1 MNADDIAIIGLG
13 CRLPGGI
20 DTPEALWQGLLDEI
34 DTISEVPPQRWRAE
48 DWHDVDSSA
57 PGKMRTRW
65 GGFLDDIAGF
75 DAEFFGISPTEARQM
90 DPQQRLALEVAWA
103 AVEDAR
109 IRTDRLARSATGVF
123 FGTMWQEYHLATGA
137 SAREI
142 RTHTALGTDTSIVPA
157 RIAYTLGLRGPVM
170 SIGTACSSSLV
181 AIHQAARSLRS
192 GETDLALAG
201 GVSLILHPHTTVAM
215 SKLGTQSP
223 DGRCRAFDAGA
234 NGYVRGE
241 GCGVVVLRRLA
252 DARRN
257 GDRIY
262 AVIRGSAVNND
273 GTTDGLA
280 TPSAEAQA
288 EVLRTAWREADVD
301 PGRVH
306 YVEAHGTGTRRG
318 DPIEAAALGQVL
330 GRGRKDPLRIG
341 SAKTNFGHLEPVSGV
356 LGVLKTSLALFH
368 GELPVSLHFRNPNP
382 KIDFDAANLAVVT
395 SRQPWPEGER
405 LAGVSSYGYGGTNA
419 HLALAG
425 PPARTADVQESVERT
440 RLPWVLSARSAPALR
455 EQAGRLRAHLA
466 AHPGL
471 VPADVGFSLATT
483 RADHEHRAVVLGRDD
498 AELFR
503 GLEALASGAQASNLV
518 VGSGG
523 GRNPVLM
530 FAGQGAQW
538 PGMAAELLESSPVF
552 AERFAECEQALEPYV
567 DWKLSEVISDAD
579 ALERVDVVQ
588 PALWAMMVSL
598 ARLWNHFGVEPAVL
612 LGHSQGEIASACAS
626 GALSLA
632 DAAAVVALRAQAI
645 RRGLAGRGGM
655 VSLVASRSDAQT
667 LTDRWPGRLS
677 MAAANGPRNSV
688 VSGDPEALTELI
700 AHCESE
706 GIRARRIPVDYA
718 SHSAQVEEIR
728 EDILTALAGIR
739 PRPGVEGFFS
749 TVDTGRIDTATL
761 DAGYWYRNLRS
772 TVELDACVRELA
784 AEGHRVFIECTPH
797 PVLTMGVEESAD
809 VHTVGTL
816 RRGEGDRFLTALAEA
831 YTSGVDVD
839 WSRAFGRAN
848 VVDLPTYPFQ
858 HQRYWI
864 DADPDAA
871 GGGPAEDAPFWDAV
885 GRRDVDEVARTLG
898 LDPDTLAP
906 VLPAL
911 ASWRRRRTA
920 DSVLDDWQYRIGWKE
935 VRAAAARQGDWLAL
949 VPAGDAWAHSVVE
962 ALTGQ
967 GLHITVMDVEPGLGR
982 DPLAARLRGVTC
994 DGVLCLA
1001 AAQDAPHPAYPSV
1014 PAGYATTLT
1023 AVQALGDAGVT
1034 APLWCVTLDAVAVS
1048 DETVAPDRSLVWG
1061 LGRVV
1066 ALEHSARWGG
1076 LIDVST
1082 VYDAAVL
1089 AGMLNGGHGEDQVA
1103 IRGSR
1108 VYGRRLVRASGGPA
1122 RDFSPRGTVLI
1133 TGGTGA
1139 LGAAVARRLAGQ
1151 GAEHLVLVSRSGPDA
1166 PGAESLAADIRRLGA
1181 GAEIVAC
1188 DVADREAL
1196 RELLGRT
1203 RPRAVVHAAGALH
1216 DSLVEDL
1223 TLDQVDAALRVK
1235 AQGARN
1241 LHELTTGLDAFVLFS
1256 SWGATVGV
1264 PGQGNYAP
1272 GNAYLDALAAL
1283 RHAQGLPATSVAW
1296 GPWDGDGMA
1305 RGPVREVLDR
1315 HGVPPMAPDL
1325 ALLALDRAVA
1335 APEPCVTVADVH
1347 WDRFRTVF
1355 TAARPSALLGDL
1367 PDGVEAAS
1375 EQGPAL
1381 RRRLAEL
1388 PADGRPHAVREAVR
1402 AQTALVL
1409 GHAAADA
1416 VDVERTFKE
1425 LAFDSV
1431 LGIELRNRLGAATGL
1446 RLPTTLVFDHPTP
1459 AQVAEHILD
1468 ELLHAASLPDAPAP
1482 TDAAPAAAVPA
1493 PGVPAPAVLA
1503 PGVSA
1508 PAVPASGVSAP
1519 AVLAPGVSAPGVPAP
1534 AVLAPGVSASAV
1546 LAPGVSA
1553 PAVLAP
1559 GVSAPAVP
1567 ASGVSAP
1574 AVPASAV
1581 PASGV
1586 PAPAVPAVADLAPA
1600 TPARVPA
1607 TPARAPEGSAR
1618 APEGSAEPIAIV
1630 AMSCRFPGGVRDP
1643 EGFWRLLADGGD
1655 AITPFPEDR
1664 GWDLS
1669 ALYHPDPDH
1678 PGTSYVRQGGF
1689 VAAAE
1694 FDPEFFGIS
1703 PREAL
1708 TMDPQQR
1715 ILLEGSWELLER
1727 AGIAPDTLRG
1737 SDTGIYLGTNGQDY
1751 ASLGTP
1757 HGSEGFGL
1765 TGSAASVVSGRIS
1778 YALGLEG
1785 PSVTVDTAC
1794 SASLVAVHLA
1804 AQALSRGECAM
1815 AVAGGA
1821 TVMATPRLF
1830 VGFSRQRGLA
1840 ADGRCR
1846 AFSDDASGTALS
1858 EGSGLLL
1865 LERLSDARRNGHPV
1879 LAVIRGSAVNQ
1890 DGTSNGLTAPNGRAQ
1905 QQVIRKAL
1913 AAAGLEACDVDVVE
1927 AHGTGTTLGDPIEAR
1942 ALQATY
1948 GASGRPVWL
1957 GSVKSNIGHTQ
1968 AAAGVAGVIKMVLA
1982 MQHGVVPRTLHAGTP
1997 SRHVDWSADSLRL
2010 ATDPVAWNGDG
2021 PRRAGVSAFGISGT
2035 NAHLILEQSA
2045 EAEEPVAGPRP
2056 DVLAWTLSARS
2067 REALREQA
2075 SRLAVRVGTDPGTDP
2090 ADLGFSLAASRT
2102 SFQERAVV
2110 VGRDT
2115 ADLLAGLR
2123 ALTEGA
2129 PSASLVEGS
2138 ADDGRT
2144 AFVFAG
2150 QGTQRAGMGA
2160 ELREAYPVFAAAWEE
2175 ICAGLDRHLRLPVAE
2190 FIDDPDAL
2198 RRTEFTQPALFAFEM
2213 ALFRLLQSWGLK
2225 PDVVLGHS
2233 VGELAAA
2240 HVAGVLSLEDAC
2252 ALVAARARL
2261 MQAQPDTGV
2270 MLAVQAAEHEI
2281 APLLSARVSLAAVN
2295 GPRSVVIAGDADA
2308 VDEVAARFPG
2318 RRTKRLNVSHAFHSA
2333 HMDGMLDEFRNVAE
2347 GLTFHPPRLVLVT
2360 NPTGRIAT
2368 ACDAGHWVRQVRQPV
2383 RFADGIR
2390 TALAEGVTRFLDIG
2404 PDGTP
2409 AAMIG
2414 DCLDREAV
2422 VIATQRPDRPGPE
2435 ALALAVARAY
2445 TAGAGVDW
2453 PALYGGRRRRVALPT
2468 YAFQRQRF
2476 WLDARSAGHAGHAG
2490 HPWLTDST
2498 ELADGGWVLS
2508 GRISASSQPWLA
2520 DHVVFGTVV
2529 VPGTALLDLLLAAAG
2544 QAGATGIG
2552 ELTLSRPMV
2561 LEDTA
2566 QIQVRISP
2574 SEGGQRTTTLHSRVD
2589 GTGAWNTHA
2598 EGVLVDASGPEHV
2611 DWSMP
2616 DLPAADLSGFY
2627 EGFAA
2632 QGVDYGPAFHGV
2644 AELRGQDRTAAGVVR
2659 LPAGEAGGF
2668 GVHPA
2673 LLDAALQV
2681 MRAVVPASAEAQL
2694 PFQFTDVR
2702 LYATGAT
2709 ELRVRVDV
2717 RDDGIRVAMTDG
2729 AGAPVAYIGAMELRP
2744 VVSDQLR
2751 AALSVP
2757 DLYRVVF
2764 RSVPDVP
2771 AVAEPVQV
2779 LGRGAVSEA
2788 LGVAPAEE
2796 VTWDGPRRIL
2806 IDATGYPDGV
2816 AAAHEA
2822 TAHALDLLHRLLPR
2836 QDAELVWITRD
2847 SVAARPEDRVGGL
2860 AGAPLWGLLR
2870 AARREH
2876 PEAALRIVDCDRT
2889 DAVTLLSAL
2898 SVTGEPELAVR
2909 DGQILAPR
2917 LTAAGAPGA
2926 PTTAVADGTVL
2937 LTGGTGELGRAV
2949 ARHLVT
2955 EHGVRDLVLTSRSG
2969 PEHPEAADLVAELT
2983 EAGARSVRLLACD
2996 VTDRSQV
3003 ADVLSTADDWSAV
3016 LHLAGVL
3023 DDGLLLDYDRRRL
3036 HGVLAPKLDGTAHLA
3051 ELTAGLGLSAFVLF
3065 SSVAATFGAAGQGAY
3080 AAANACLD
3088 ALAARSGGTSLAWG
3102 LWEQAGSGMTAHLTE
3117 AELGRLRR
3125 QGIAPLPVDRALR
3138 LLDRALRSQ
3147 DGNLVP
3153 VRLDLA
3159 ALEGE
3164 PPAML
3169 RGLVRPSLRRA
3180 GDTPA
3185 RGSLRERLSG
3195 LTPGEQAASVTRLV
3209 LEEVAVVLG
3218 LSGPGAL
3225 RSKAVLKDLGLDSLM
3240 AVELRSRLANAAE
3253 VPLPASLAFDHP
3265 TSADIADLLM
3275 RRLGLTRPQA
3285 ATVPE
3290 PRSPTAPEAPAPARS
3305 VAEIGA
3311 ELEALL
3317 ALDT

>member
-20 DTPEALWQGLLDEI
+20 DSPEALWQGLLDGI
-34 DTISEVPPQRWRAE
+34 DAVSEVPPQRWRAD
-48 DWHDVDSSA
+48 DWHDVDPSA
-57 PGKMRTRW
+57 PGKMTTRW
-65 GGFLDDIAGF
+65 GGFLDDVAGF
-75 DAEFFGISPTEARQM
+75 DAEFFGISPTEAHQM

-137 SAREI
+137 SAGEI
-142 RTHTALGTDTSIVPA
+142 RTHTAIGTDTSIIPA
-157 RIAYTLGLRGPVM
+157 RIAYALGLCGPVM
-170 SIGTACSSSLV
+170 SIGTGCSSSLV
-181 AIHQAARSLRS
+181 AVHQAVRSLRS
-192 GETDLALAG
+192 GESNLALAG
-201 GVSLILHPHTTVAM
+201 GISLILHPHTTVAM
-215 SKLGTQSP
+215 DKFGTQNP
-223 DGRCRAFDAGA
+223 EGQCRAFDADA

-252 DARRN
+252 DAREH

-280 TPSAEAQA
+280 TPGAETQA
-288 EVLRTAWREADVD
+288 EVLRSAWLEAGTAPSLVS
-301 PGRVH
+301 

-318 DPIEAAALGQVL
+318 DPIEAAALGRVF
-330 GRGRKDPLRIG
+330 GRDRKDPLRIG
-341 SAKTNFGHLEPVSGV
+341 SAKTNFGHLEPAAGV

-368 GELPVSLHFRNPNP
+368 GELPASLHFRRPNP
-382 KIDFDAANLAVVT
+382 DIDFAAANLAVVT
-395 SRQPWPEGER
+395 ERQPWPQGPR
-405 LAGVSSYGYGGTNA
+405 LAGVSSFGYGGTNA

-425 PPARTADVQESVERT
+425 PPERTPEAPEPAGRT

-455 EQAGRLRAHLA
+455 EQARRLRAHLA

-471 VPADVGFSLATT
+471 SLADVGFSLATT

-498 AELFR
+498 AELIG
-503 GLEALASGAQASNLV
+503 GLEALASGAQAPNLV

-538 PGMAAELLESSPVF
+538 PGMAAELLASSPVF
-552 AERFAECEQALEPYV
+552 AERFAECERALEPYV
-567 DWKLSEVISDAD
+567 DWKLSEVIGDAD

-598 ARLWNHFGVEPAVL
+598 ARLWNHFGVEPTVL

-655 VSLVASRSDAQT
+655 VALVCSRSDAQR
-667 LTDRWPGRLS
+667 LTERWPGRLS
-677 MAAANGPRNSV
+677 VAAANGPGSTV
-688 VSGDPEALTELI
+688 VSGDPQALAELV
-700 AHCESE
+700 AHCDSE
-706 GIRARRIPVDYA
+706 GIRAKRVPVDYA
-718 SHSAQVEEIR
+718 SHSAQVEAIR

-749 TVDTGRIDTATL
+749 TVDIGRIDTATL

-809 VHTVGTL
+809 VQTVGTL
-816 RRGEGDRFLTALAEA
+816 RRREGDRFLTALAEA

-848 VVDLPTYPFQ
+848 AVDLPTYPFR

-864 DADPDAA
+864 DAEAA
-871 GGGPAEDAPFWDAV
+871 GGGSTADAPFWDAV
-885 GRRDVDEVARTLG
+885 GRQDVDEVARTLG
-898 LDPDTLAP
+898 LDRDALAP

-911 ASWRRRRTA
+911 ASWHRRRTS

-935 VRAAAARQGDWLAL
+935 VRGAAVREGVWLAL
-949 VPAGDAWAHSVVE
+949 VPAGDAWAHSVVQ

-967 GLHITVMDVEPGLGR
+967 GLHVTVMEVEPGVDR
-982 DPLAARLRGVTC
+982 DALAARLRGATY
-994 DGVLCLA
+994 DGVLCLPA
-1001 AAQDAPHPAYPSV
+1001 AEDGPHPAYLSV

-1034 APLWCVTLDAVAVS
+1034 APLWCVTREAVAVA
-1048 DETVAPDRSLVWG
+1048 DEAVAPDMSLVWG

-1076 LIDVST
+1076 LIDVSPA
-1082 VYDAAVL
+1082 YDAEVL
-1089 AGMLNGGHGEDQVA
+1089 AGTLTGGHGEDQVA
-1103 IRGSR
+1103 IRGS
-1108 VYGRRLVRASGGPA
+1108 VAYGRRLVRAVGGPA
-1122 RDFSPRGTVLI
+1122 RDWSPQGTVLI

-1166 PGAESLAADIRRLGA
+1166 PAAEALAADIRRLGA
-1181 GAEIVAC
+1181 GVEIVAC

-1196 RELLGRT
+1196 RKLVERT
-1203 RPRAVVHAAGALH
+1203 RPGAVVHAAGALH
-1216 DSLVEDL
+1216 DGLVEDL

-1235 AQGARN
+1235 AQGAWN

-1272 GNAYLDALAAL
+1272 GNAYLDGLAAL

-1305 RGPVREVLDR
+1305 QGPVREVLDR

-1335 APEPCVTVADVH
+1335 APDPCVTVADVH

-1355 TAARPSALLGDL
+1355 TATRPSALLGDL
-1367 PDGVEAAS
+1367 PDGAEAS
-1375 EQGPAL
+1375 SVPAAPF
-1381 RRRLAEL
+1381 RQRLAEL
-1388 PADGRPHAVREAVR
+1388 PADSRPHAVREEVR

-1431 LGIELRNRLGAATGL
+1431 LGVELRNRLGAATGL
-1446 RLPTTLVFDHPTP
+1446 RLPATLIFDHPTP
-1459 AQVAEHILD
+1459 ARLADHILD
-1468 ELLHAASLPDAPAP
+1468 EFLLDGSLPDAL
-1482 TDAAPAAAVPA
+1482 APAAADLTPADPAVGDLAGGAAEPA
-1493 PGVPAPAVLA
+1493 P
-1503 PGVSA
+1503 
-1508 PAVPASGVSAP
+1508 
-1519 AVLAPGVSAPGVPAP
+1519 
-1534 AVLAPGVSASAV
+1534 
-1546 LAPGVSA
+1546 
-1553 PAVLAP
+1553 
-1559 GVSAPAVP
+1559 
-1567 ASGVSAP
+1567 
-1574 AVPASAV
+1574 
-1581 PASGV
+1581 
-1586 PAPAVPAVADLAPA
+1586 D
-1600 TPARVPA
+1600 
-1607 TPARAPEGSAR
+1607 
-1618 APEGSAEPIAIV
+1618 GSAEPIAIV

-1655 AITPFPEDR
+1655 AITPFPENR
-1664 GWDLS
+1664 GWDQS

-1727 AGIAPDTLRG
+1727 AGIAPGTLRG

-1751 ASLGTP
+1751 AFLGTP

-1765 TGSAASVVSGRIS
+1765 TGSAASVVSGRVS

-1830 VGFSRQRGLA
+1830 VGFSRQRGL
-1840 ADGRCR
+1840 DPGGRCR

-1913 AAAGLEACDVDVVE
+1913 AAAGLEASDVDVVE
-1927 AHGTGTTLGDPIEAR
+1927 AHGTGTTLGDPIEAH

-1982 MQHGVVPRTLHAGTP
+1982 MNNGVVPRTLHADTP
-1997 SRHVDWSADSLRL
+1997 SRHVDWSTGSLRL
-2010 ATDPVAWNGDG
+2010 VTDAVAWDGDG
-2021 PRRAGVSAFGISGT
+2021 PRRAGVSSFGISGT
-2035 NAHLILEQSA
+2035 NAHLILEQAS

-2056 DVLAWTLSARS
+2056 DVLAWPLSARS
-2067 REALREQA
+2067 PQALREQA
-2075 SRLAVRVGTDPGTDP
+2075 SRLAVHVGTDPGTEP
-2090 ADLGFSLAASRT
+2090 ADLGFSLATSRT
-2102 SFQERAVV
+2102 SFPERAVV

-2123 ALTEGA
+2123 AITEGT
-2129 PSASLVEGS
+2129 PSASVVQGS

-2160 ELREAYPVFAAAWEE
+2160 ELREAYPVFAAAWDE
-2175 ICAGLDRHLRLPVAE
+2175 ICAALDQHLRLPVAE
-2190 FIDDPDAL
+2190 IIDDPDAL
-2198 RRTEFTQPALFAFEM
+2198 RRTEFTQPALFAFEV
-2213 ALFRLLQSWGLK
+2213 ALFRLLESWGLK
-2225 PDVVLGHS
+2225 PDLVLGHS

-2240 HVAGVLSLEDAC
+2240 HVAGVLGLEDAC

-2261 MQAQPDTGV
+2261 MQARPDTGV
-2270 MLAVQAAEHEI
+2270 MLAVQATEHEI
-2281 APLLSARVSLAAVN
+2281 APLLCGGRVSLAAVN
-2295 GPRSVVIAGDADA
+2295 GPRSVVVAGDADA

-2318 RRTKRLNVSHAFHSA
+2318 RRTKRLDVSHAFHSA
-2333 HMDGMLDEFRNVAE
+2333 HMDGMLDEFRSVAE
-2347 GLTFHPPRLVLVT
+2347 KLTFHPPRIPLVT
-2360 NPTGRIAT
+2360 NLTGRIAT

-2414 DCLDREAV
+2414 DCLEREAV
-2422 VIATQRPDRPGPE
+2422 VVATQRPDRPGPE
-2435 ALALAVARAY
+2435 ALALAVARAH
-2445 TAGAGVDW
+2445 TAGAEVDW
-2453 PALYGGRRRRVALPT
+2453 PALYGGRRRRVGLPT

-2476 WLDARSAGHAGHAG
+2476 WLDTPSAVHACSTGHAGGAG
-2490 HPWLTDST
+2490 HPWLTAST

-2508 GRISASSQPWLA
+2508 GRVSVSSQPWLA

-2529 VPGTALLDLLLAAAG
+2529 VPGTALLDLVLAATG
-2544 QAGATGIG
+2544 QAGAAGVG
-2552 ELTLSRPMV
+2552 ELTLARPMV

-2566 QIQVRISP
+2566 HVQVRVGP
-2574 SEGGQRTTTLHSRVD
+2574 AEDGRRPVTVHSKVD
-2589 GTGAWNTHA
+2589 GTGAWSTHA
-2598 EGVLVDASGPEHV
+2598 EGVLVDAFGAEPV

-2616 DLPAADLSGFY
+2616 ELPAVDLSGFY

-2632 QGVDYGPAFHGV
+2632 QGVDYGAAFHGV
-2644 AELRGQDRTAAGVVR
+2644 AELRGQDRTASGTVR
-2659 LPAGEAGGF
+2659 LPVGEAGGF

-2681 MRAVVPASAEAQL
+2681 MRAVVPASVEAQL

-2717 RDDGIRVAMTDG
+2717 RDDGIRAAITDS
-2729 AGAPVAYIGAMELRP
+2729 AGAPVAYIGALGLRP
-2744 VVSDQLR
+2744 VSADQLR

-2764 RSVPDVP
+2764 RPVPDVP
-2771 AVAEPVQV
+2771 PVTEPVRV
-2779 LGRGAVSEA
+2779 LGRGPVSEA
-2788 LGVAPAEE
+2788 LGVAPAEA
-2796 VTWDGPRRIL
+2796 VTGDGPRRIL
-2806 IDATGYPDGV
+2806 VDATGYPDSV

-2836 QDAELVWITRD
+2836 KDAELVWITRD
-2847 SVAARPEDRVGGL
+2847 SVAARPEDQVRGL

-2876 PEAALRIVDCDRT
+2876 PEAALRIVDCDRI
-2889 DAVTLLSAL
+2889 DAATLLSAL

-2909 DGQILAPR
+2909 DGAILAPR
-2917 LTAAGAPGA
+2917 LTAVGAPGA
-2926 PTTAVADGTVL
+2926 PTAAVADGTVL
-2937 LTGGTGELGRAV
+2937 ITGGTGELGRAV

-2969 PEHPEAADLVAELT
+2969 PEHPEATGLIAELT
-2983 EAGARSVRLLACD
+2983 GAGARSVRLLACD
-2996 VTDRSQV
+2996 VTDRTQV

-3023 DDGLLLDYDRRRL
+3023 DDGLLVDYDQRRL
-3036 HGVLAPKLDGTAHLA
+3036 RGVLAPKLDGAAHLA

-3065 SSVAATFGAAGQGAY
+3065 SSVAATFGSAGQGAY

-3125 QGIAPLPVDRALR
+3125 QGIAPLPVDKALR
-3138 LLDRALRSQ
+3138 LLDRALRSP

-3164 PPAML
+3164 PPALL

-3185 RGSLRERLSG
+3185 GGSLRERLSG
-3195 LTPGEQAASVTRLV
+3195 RTPDEQAVSVTRLV

-3218 LSGPGAL
+3218 LPGPGAL

-3240 AVELRSRLANAAE
+3240 AVELRRRLANAAE

-3265 TSADIADLLM
+3265 TPADIADLLM
-3275 RRLGLTRPQA
+3275 RRMGITRPEA
-3285 ATVPE
+3285 ATAPE
-3290 PRSPTAPEAPAPARS
+3290 PGSPADPEAPAPARS

-3317 ALDT
+3317 EL

>member
-20 DTPEALWQGLLDEI
+20 DSPEALWQGLLDGI
-34 DTISEVPPQRWRAE
+34 DAVSEVPPQRWRAD
-48 DWHDVDSSA
+48 DWYDADPSA
-57 PGKMRTRW
+57 PGRMTTRW
-65 GGFLDDIAGF
+65 GGFLDDVAGF
-75 DAEFFGISPTEARQM
+75 DAEFFGIPPVEARQM

-109 IRTDRLARSATGVF
+109 IRPDRLAGSATGVF
-123 FGTMWQEYHLATGA
+123 LGTMWQEYHLATGA

-142 RTHTALGTDTSIVPA
+142 GTHTAIGTDTSVVPA
-157 RIAYTLGLRGPVM
+157 RIAYALGLRGPVM

-201 GVSLILHPHTTVAM
+201 GVNLILHPHTTVAM
-215 SKLGTQSP
+215 SKLGTQNP
-223 DGRCRAFDAGA
+223 DGQCRAFDAGA

-288 EVLRTAWREADVD
+288 EVLRTAWREAGVD
-301 PGRVH
+301 PGLVH

-318 DPIEAAALGQVL
+318 DPIEAAALGQVF
-330 GRGRKDPLRIG
+330 GRGRRDPLRIG
-341 SAKTNFGHLEPVSGV
+341 SVKTNFGHLEAASGV

-368 GELPVSLHFRNPNP
+368 GELPAGLHFRHPNP
-382 KIDFDAANLAVVT
+382 RIDFDAANLTVVT
-395 SRQPWPEGER
+395 GRQPWPEGAR
-405 LAGVSSYGYGGTNA
+405 LAGVSNYGYGGTNA

-425 PPARTADVQESVERT
+425 PPARAPEAPEPAEPT
-440 RLPWVLSARSAPALR
+440 RLPWVLSARTAPALR
-455 EQAGRLRAHLA
+455 EQARRLRAHIA

-471 VPADVGFSLATT
+471 PPADVGLSLATT
-483 RADHEHRAVVLGRDD
+483 RADHEHRAVVLGRND
-498 AELFR
+498 AELIR
-503 GLEALASGAQASNLV
+503 GLEALASGAQAPNLV
-518 VGSGG
+518 IGSGG

-538 PGMAAELLESSPVF
+538 PGMAAELVRSSPVF
-552 AERFAECEQALEPYV
+552 AERFAECEAALEPYV

-588 PALWAMMVSL
+588 PALWAVMVSL

-612 LGHSQGEIASACAS
+612 LGHSQGEIASACVS

-632 DAAAVVALRAQAI
+632 DAAAVVALRSRAI

-655 VSLVASRSDAQT
+655 VSLVCPRSDARR
-667 LTDRWPGRLS
+667 LTERWPGRLS
-677 MAAANGPRNSV
+677 LAAVNGPRSIV
-688 VSGDPEALTELI
+688 VSGDAQALGELV
-700 AHCESE
+700 AHCGSE
-706 GIRARRIPVDYA
+706 GIRAKRIPVDYA
-718 SHSAQVEEIR
+718 SHSAQVETVR

-739 PRPGVEGFFS
+739 PRPGAEGFFS
-749 TVDTGRIDTATL
+749 TVDIGRIDTATL

-809 VHTVGTL
+809 VLTVGTL
-816 RRGEGDRFLTALAEA
+816 RRREGDRFLTALAEA

-839 WSRAFGRAN
+839 WSRAFGRAD

-864 DADPDAA
+864 DAEAA
-871 GGGPAEDAPFWDAV
+871 DGGPAADTPFWDAV
-885 GRRDVDEVARTLG
+885 VREDADEVARTLG
-898 LDPDTLAP
+898 LDRGALAP

-911 ASWRRRRTA
+911 ASWRRRHTS
-920 DSVLDDWQYRIGWKE
+920 DSVLEDRQYRIGWKE
-935 VRAAAARQGDWLAL
+935 VRAAEVRRGDWLAL
-949 VPAGDAWAHSVVE
+949 VPPGDAWARSVVE

-967 GLHITVMDVEPGLGR
+967 GLRVTAVEVGPGLDR
-982 DPLAARLRGVTC
+982 DALATRLRGVTC
-994 DGVLCLA
+994 DGVLCLPT
-1001 AAQDAPHPAYPSV
+1001 AQDGPHPAYPGV

-1034 APLWCVTLDAVAVS
+1034 APLWCVTLDAVEVFGEA
-1048 DETVAPDRSLVWG
+1048 VAPDRSLVWG

-1082 VYDAAVL
+1082 AYDAAAL
-1089 AGMLNGGHGEDQVA
+1089 AGMLTGGHGEDQVA
-1103 IRGSR
+1103 IRGPR
-1108 VYGRRLVRASGGPA
+1108 AYGRRLVRAAGGPDRA
-1122 RDFSPRGTVLI
+1122 WSPRGTVLI

-1139 LGAAVARRLAGQ
+1139 LGAAVARRLAGR
-1151 GAEHLVLVSRSGPDA
+1151 GAERLVLVSRSGPDA
-1166 PGAESLAADIRRLGA
+1166 PRAEALAADIRRSGA
-1181 GAEIVAC
+1181 EIEIVAC

-1196 RELLGRT
+1196 RELVERT
-1203 RPRAVVHAAGALH
+1203 RPEAVVHAAGALH
-1216 DSLVEDL
+1216 DGLVETL

-1235 AQGARN
+1235 ALGAWN

-1272 GNAYLDALAAL
+1272 GNAYLDGLAAL

-1305 RGPVREVLDR
+1305 RGPVREVLER
-1315 HGVPPMAPDL
+1315 HGVPPMAPDV
-1325 ALLALDRAVA
+1325 ALRALDRAVA

-1355 TAARPSALLGDL
+1355 TATRPSALIGDL
-1367 PDGVEAAS
+1367 PDGAQATS
-1375 EQGPAL
+1375 GPTPAL
-1381 RRRLAEL
+1381 RQRLAEL
-1388 PADGRPHAVREAVR
+1388 PADSRPHAVREEVR
-1402 AQTALVL
+1402 TQTALVL
-1409 GHAAADA
+1409 GHATADA

-1431 LGIELRNRLGAATGL
+1431 LGVELRNRLGAATGL
-1446 RLPTTLVFDHPTP
+1446 RLSATLIFDHPTP
-1459 AQVAEHILD
+1459 ARLADHVLD
-1468 ELLHAASLPDAPAP
+1468 EFLLDDPLPDAL
-1482 TDAAPAAAVPA
+1482 TPAAADLSAGAPA
-1493 PGVPAPAVLA
+1493 PGPA
-1503 PGVSA
+1503 
-1508 PAVPASGVSAP
+1508 
-1519 AVLAPGVSAPGVPAP
+1519 
-1534 AVLAPGVSASAV
+1534 
-1546 LAPGVSA
+1546 
-1553 PAVLAP
+1553 
-1559 GVSAPAVP
+1559 
-1567 ASGVSAP
+1567 
-1574 AVPASAV
+1574 
-1581 PASGV
+1581 
-1586 PAPAVPAVADLAPA
+1586 
-1600 TPARVPA
+1600 
-1607 TPARAPEGSAR
+1607 EN
-1618 APEGSAEPIAIV
+1618 SAEPIAIV
-1630 AMSCRFPGGVRDP
+1630 SMSCRFPGGVRDP
-1643 EGFWRLLADGGD
+1643 EDFWRLLADGGD

-1664 GWDLS
+1664 GWDLA

-1678 PGTSYVRQGGF
+1678 PGTSYVRHGGF
-1689 VAAAE
+1689 VTAAE

-1727 AGIAPDTLRG
+1727 AGIAPDMLRG

-1751 ASLGTP
+1751 AFLGTP

-1765 TGSAASVVSGRIS
+1765 TGSAAGVVSGRIS

-1815 AVAGGA
+1815 AVAGGT

-1830 VGFSRQRGLA
+1830 VGFSRQRGL
-1840 ADGRCR
+1840 DPGGRCR

-1890 DGTSNGLTAPNGRAQ
+1890 DGASNGLTAPNGRAQ

-1913 AAAGLEACDVDVVE
+1913 AAAGLEASDVDVVE

-1968 AAAGVAGVIKMVLA
+1968 AAAGVAGVIKTVLA
-1982 MQHGVVPRTLHAGTP
+1982 MRHGVVPRTLHADTP
-1997 SRHVDWSADSLRL
+1997 SRHVDWSAGFLRL
-2010 ATDPVAWNGDG
+2010 ATDPVAWDGDG
-2021 PRRAGVSAFGISGT
+2021 PRRAGVSSFGISGT
-2035 NAHLILEQSA
+2035 NAHLILEQA
-2045 EAEEPVAGPRP
+2045 TGAEEPVAGPGP
-2056 DVLAWTLSARS
+2056 GVLPWALSARS
-2067 REALREQA
+2067 RQALREQA
-2075 SRLAVRVGTDPGTDP
+2075 SRLAVRVRTDPGTDP
-2090 ADLGFSLAASRT
+2090 ADLGFSLATART

-2123 ALTEGA
+2123 AITGGT
-2129 PSASLVEGS
+2129 PSASVAEGS

-2175 ICAGLDRHLRLPVAE
+2175 ICACLDPHLRLPVAE
-2190 FIDDPDAL
+2190 IIDDPDAL
-2198 RRTEFTQPALFAFEM
+2198 RRTEFTQPALFAFEV
-2213 ALFRLLQSWGLK
+2213 ALFRLLESWGLK
-2225 PDVVLGHS
+2225 PDLVLGHS

-2240 HVAGVLSLEDAC
+2240 HVAGVLGLEDAC

-2261 MQAQPDTGV
+2261 MQARPDDGA
-2270 MLAVQAAEHEI
+2270 MIAVEATEHEI
-2281 APLLSARVSLAAVN
+2281 TPLLSARVALAAVN
-2295 GPRSVVIAGDADA
+2295 GPRSVVIAGDAEAADA
-2308 VDEVAARFPG
+2308 IAARFPG
-2318 RRTKRLNVSHAFHSA
+2318 RRSKRLNVSHAFHSA
-2333 HMDGMLDEFRNVAE
+2333 HMDGMLDEFRNAA
-2347 GLTFHPPRLVLVT
+2347 GRLAFHPPRIALVT
-2360 NPTGRIAT
+2360 NLTGRIAT

-2390 TALAEGVTRFLDIG
+2390 TALTEGVTRFLDIG
-2404 PDGTP
+2404 PDGTS
-2409 AAMIG
+2409 AAMIE

-2422 VIATQRPDRPGPE
+2422 VIAAQRPDRSGPE
-2435 ALALAVARAY
+2435 ALTLAVARAH
-2445 TAGAGVDW
+2445 TAGAEVDW
-2453 PALYGGRRRRVALPT
+2453 PALYGGRRPLVGLPA

-2476 WLDARSAGHAGHAG
+2476 WPDAPSTSSAGHAG
-2490 HPWLTDST
+2490 HPWLTEST

-2508 GRISASSQPWLA
+2508 GRLSVSAQPWLA
-2520 DHVVFGTVV
+2520 DHVVLGTAV

-2544 QAGATGIG
+2544 RAGAAGIG

-2561 LEDTA
+2561 LEDA
-2566 QIQVRISP
+2566 AHVQVRIGP
-2574 SEGGQRTTTLHSRVD
+2574 SEGGQRPVTLHSRVD
-2589 GTGAWNTHA
+2589 GTGAWSAHA
-2598 EGVLVDASGPEHV
+2598 EGVLVDAFGPEPV

-2616 DLPAADLSGFY
+2616 DLPAVDLSGFY

-2632 QGVDYGPAFHGV
+2632 QGVDYGAAFRGV
-2644 AELRGQDRTAAGVVR
+2644 TELRAQDRTAVGVVR

-2694 PFQFTDVR
+2694 PFQFTDAR

-2717 RDDGIRVAMTDG
+2717 RDDGIRAAITDG
-2729 AGAPVAYIGAMELRP
+2729 AGAPVACVGTLVLRP
-2744 VVSDQLR
+2744 VSADRLR
-2751 AALSVP
+2751 AALPVP

-2764 RSVPDVP
+2764 RPVPDVAP
-2771 AVAEPVQV
+2771 MPEPVQL
-2779 LGRGAVSEA
+2779 LGRGPVSEA

-2796 VTWDGPRRIL
+2796 VAGDGPRRIL
-2806 IDATGYPDGV
+2806 IDATGYPDSV

-2822 TAHALDLLHRLLPR
+2822 SAHALDLLHRLLPLE
-2836 QDAELVWITRD
+2836 DTELVWITRD
-2847 SVAARPEDRVGGL
+2847 GVAARPGDRVSGL

-2876 PEAALRIVDCDRT
+2876 PEATLRIVDCDRI
-2889 DAVTLLSAL
+2889 DAATLLPAL

-2909 DGQILAPR
+2909 DGAILAPR
-2917 LTAAGAPGA
+2917 LTAASAPGA
-2926 PTTAVADGTVL
+2926 PTAAVTDGTVL
-2937 LTGGTGELGRAV
+2937 ITGGTGELGGAV

-2955 EHGVRDLVLTSRSG
+2955 EHGVRALVLTSRSG
-2969 PEHPEAADLVAELT
+2969 PADPEAGNLVAELT
-2983 EAGARSVRLLACD
+2983 AAGARSVRVLACD
-2996 VTDRSQV
+2996 VTDRTQV
-3003 ADVLSTADDWSAV
+3003 AGVLSTADDWSAV

-3023 DDGLLLDYDRRRL
+3023 DDGLLLDYDQRRL
-3036 HGVLAPKLDGTAHLA
+3036 RGVLAPKLDGAAHLA

-3065 SSVAATFGAAGQGAY
+3065 SSAAATLGSAGQGAY

-3102 LWEQAGSGMTAHLTE
+3102 LWERAGSGMTAHLTE

-3125 QGIAPLPVDRALR
+3125 QGIAPLPVDKALR
-3138 LLDRALRSQ
+3138 LLDRALCSPG
-3147 DGNLVP
+3147 GNLVP

-3164 PPAML
+3164 PPALL

-3180 GDTPA
+3180 ADTPTG
-3185 RGSLRERLSG
+3185 GSLRERLSG
-3195 LTPGEQAASVTRLV
+3195 QTPDEQAVSVTRLV
-3209 LEEVAVVLG
+3209 LDEAAVVLG
-3218 LSGPGAL
+3218 LPGPGTL
-3225 RSKAVLKDLGLDSLM
+3225 KRKAVLKDLGLDSLM
-3240 AVELRSRLANAAE
+3240 AVELRRRLAKAAG

-3265 TSADIADLLM
+3265 TPADIADLLM
-3275 RRLGLTRPQA
+3275 QRLSVVRPRT
-3285 ATVPE
+3285 ATAVAPG
-3290 PRSPTAPEAPAPARS
+3290 SPAGREVPAPARS

-3311 ELEALL
+3311 ELETLL
-3317 ALDT
+3317 ELDF

>member
-1 MNADDIAIIGLG
+1 MNADAIAIIGLG

-20 DTPEALWQGLLDEI
+20 DTPEALWRGLLDEI
-34 DTISEVPPQRWRAE
+34 DTISEVPPQRWRAD
-48 DWHDVDSSA
+48 DWHDVDPSA
-57 PGKMRTRW
+57 PGKMTTRW

-109 IRTDRLARSATGVF
+109 IRPDRLAESATGVF

-142 RTHTALGTDTSIVPA
+142 RTHTAVGTDTSIVPA

-181 AIHQAARSLRS
+181 AIHQAVRSLRS

-201 GVSLILHPHTTVAM
+201 GVSVILHPHTTVAM

-223 DGRCRAFDAGA
+223 DGQCRAFDAGA

-262 AVIRGSAVNND
+262 AVIRGSAVNSD

-280 TPSAEAQA
+280 TPSSEAQA
-288 EVLRTAWREADVD
+288 EALRTAWREAGVD
-301 PGRVH
+301 PGLVH

-341 SAKTNFGHLEPVSGV
+341 SAKTNFGHLEPASGV

-368 GELPVSLHFRNPNP
+368 GELPASLHFRRPNP

-395 SRQPWPEGER
+395 SRQPWPEGAR

-425 PPARTADVQESVERT
+425 PPEQIAASPESSSESPESA
-440 RLPWVLSARSAPALR
+440 RLPWVLSARSEPALR
-455 EQAGRLRAHLA
+455 EQARRLLAHLT

-471 VPADVGFSLATT
+471 APADVGHSLATT
-483 RADHEHRAVVLGRDD
+483 RADHEHRAVVLGRDEV
-498 AELFR
+498 ELIR
-503 GLEALASGAQASNLV
+503 GLEALASGAQAPNLV

-538 PGMAAELLESSPVF
+538 PGMAAELLRSSPVF
-552 AERFAECEQALEPYV
+552 AERFAECETALEPYV

-598 ARLWNHFGVEPAVL
+598 ARLWNHFGVEPSVL
-612 LGHSQGEIASACAS
+612 LGHSQGEIAAACVS

-632 DAAAVVALRAQAI
+632 DGAAVVALRAQAI

-655 VSLVASRSDAQT
+655 VALVCSRSDAQQ
-667 LTDRWPGRLS
+667 LTGRWPGRLS
-677 MAAANGPRNSV
+677 VAAANGPGNTV

-706 GIRARRIPVDYA
+706 QIRARRIPVDYA
-718 SHSAQVEEIR
+718 SHSAQVETIR
-728 EDILTALAGIR
+728 EDLLTALAGIR

-749 TVDTGRIDTATL
+749 TVDIGRIDTATL
-761 DAGYWYRNLRS
+761 DADYWYRNLRS

-784 AEGHRVFIECTPH
+784 ADGHRVFIECTPH
-797 PVLTMGVEESAD
+797 PVLTSGVEESAD

-831 YTSGVDVD
+831 YTRGVDVD
-839 WSRAFGRAN
+839 WSRVCGRAN

-864 DADPDAA
+864 DAAA
-871 GGGPAEDAPFWDAV
+871 EGAEPAADAPFWDAV

-898 LDPDTLAP
+898 LDPDALAP

-911 ASWRRRRTA
+911 ASWRRRRTS

-935 VRAAAARQGDWLAL
+935 VRAAAVRRGDWLAL
-949 VPAGDAWAHSVVE
+949 VPAGDAWAHSVVRG
-962 ALTGQ
+962 LTGQ
-967 GLHITVMDVEPGLGR
+967 GLRVTALEVEPGLDR
-982 DPLAARLRGVTC
+982 DVLAARLRGTTC
-994 DGVLCLA
+994 DGVLCLTA
-1001 AAQDAPHPAYPSV
+1001 VQDGPHPAYPSV
-1014 PAGYATTLT
+1014 PAGYAMTLT

-1048 DETVAPDRSLVWG
+1048 DEAVAPDGSLVWG

-1076 LIDVST
+1076 LIDVSAA
-1082 VYDAAVL
+1082 YDAVVL
-1089 AGMLNGGHGEDQVA
+1089 AGMLTGGHGEDQMA
-1103 IRGSR
+1103 IRGS
-1108 VYGRRLVRASGGPA
+1108 VAYGRRLVRAAAGPA
-1122 RDFSPRGTVLI
+1122 RDWSPRGTVLI

-1139 LGAAVARRLAGQ
+1139 LGATVARRLAGQ
-1151 GAEHLVLVSRSGPDA
+1151 GAGHLVLVSRSGPDA
-1166 PGAESLAADIRRLGA
+1166 PRAEALAADIRRLGA
-1181 GAEIVAC
+1181 GVEIVAC

-1196 RELLGRT
+1196 RKLVERT
-1203 RPRAVVHAAGALH
+1203 RPGAVVHAAGALH

-1235 AQGARN
+1235 AQGAWN

-1272 GNAYLDALAAL
+1272 GNAYLDGLAAL

-1325 ALLALDRAVA
+1325 ALSALDRAVA

-1355 TAARPSALLGDL
+1355 TATRPSALFGDL
-1367 PDGVEAAS
+1367 PDGAQAPSV
-1375 EQGPAL
+1375 QGPAL
-1381 RRRLAEL
+1381 RQRLAEL
-1388 PADGRPHAVREAVR
+1388 PADSRPHAVREEVR

-1416 VDVERTFKE
+1416 VDVERTFRE

-1431 LGIELRNRLGAATGL
+1431 LGVELRNRLVAATGL
-1446 RLPTTLVFDHPTP
+1446 RLPATLVFDHPSP
-1459 AQVAEHILD
+1459 ARVADHILH
-1468 ELLHAASLPDAPAP
+1468 ELLLDGSLPDAL
-1482 TDAAPAAAVPA
+1482 APAAA
-1493 PGVPAPAVLA
+1493 PAPA
-1503 PGVSA
+1503 
-1508 PAVPASGVSAP
+1508 
-1519 AVLAPGVSAPGVPAP
+1519 
-1534 AVLAPGVSASAV
+1534 
-1546 LAPGVSA
+1546 
-1553 PAVLAP
+1553 
-1559 GVSAPAVP
+1559 
-1567 ASGVSAP
+1567 
-1574 AVPASAV
+1574 
-1581 PASGV
+1581 
-1586 PAPAVPAVADLAPA
+1586 
-1600 TPARVPA
+1600 
-1607 TPARAPEGSAR
+1607 PED
-1618 APEGSAEPIAIV
+1618 PAEPIAVV
-1630 AMSCRFPGGVRDP
+1630 AMSCRFPGAVRDP

-1664 GWDLS
+1664 GWDLA

-1689 VAAAE
+1689 VAAAD

-1765 TGSAASVVSGRIS
+1765 TGSAASVVSGRVS

-1830 VGFSRQRGLA
+1830 VGFSRQRGL
-1840 ADGRCR
+1840 DPGGRCR

-1913 AAAGLEACDVDVVE
+1913 AAAGLEASDVDVVE

-1997 SRHVDWSADSLRL
+1997 SRHVDWSAGSLRL
-2010 ATDPVAWNGDG
+2010 ATDPVAWDGDG

-2035 NAHLILEQSA
+2035 NAHVILEQAA

-2067 REALREQA
+2067 RAVLREQA
-2075 SRLAVRVGTDPGTDP
+2075 SRLAVQVGTDPGTDP
-2090 ADLGFSLAASRT
+2090 ADLGFSLATSRT

-2123 ALTEGA
+2123 ALTEA
-2129 PSASLVEGS
+2129 TPSASLVEGS

-2160 ELREAYPVFAAAWEE
+2160 ELHEAYPVFAAAWEE
-2175 ICAGLDRHLRLPVAE
+2175 ICDRLDRHLRLPVAE

-2198 RRTEFTQPALFAFEM
+2198 RRTEFTQPALFAFEV

-2225 PDVVLGHS
+2225 PDLVLGHS

-2261 MQAQPDTGV
+2261 MQARPDTGV
-2270 MLAVQAAEHEI
+2270 MLAVQAGEHEI
-2281 APLLSARVSLAAVN
+2281 APLLSERVALAAVN

-2318 RRTKRLNVSHAFHSA
+2318 RRTKRLDVSHAFHSA
-2333 HMDGMLDEFRNVAE
+2333 HMDGMLDEFRSVAE
-2347 GLTFHPPRLVLVT
+2347 GLTFHPPRIALVT
-2360 NPTGRIAT
+2360 NLTGRLAT

-2383 RFADGIR
+2383 RFADGIS

-2422 VIATQRPDRPGPE
+2422 VVATQRPDRPGPE
-2435 ALALAVARAY
+2435 ALTLAVARAH

-2453 PALYGGRRRRVALPT
+2453 PALYGGRHRRVGLPT

-2476 WLDARSAGHAGHAG
+2476 WLDAPSGGHAGGTGHAGDTG
-2490 HPWLTDST
+2490 HPWLTAST

-2520 DHVVFGTVV
+2520 DHVVFGTVI
-2529 VPGTALLDLLLAAAG
+2529 VPGTALLDLALAAAG
-2544 QAGATGIG
+2544 RAGAAGVG

-2561 LEDTA
+2561 LEDAA
-2566 QIQVRISP
+2566 QIQVRVGPCEQGRRSV
-2574 SEGGQRTTTLHSRVD
+2574 TLHSRVD
-2589 GTGAWNTHA
+2589 GTGAWSTHA
-2598 EGVLVDASGPEHV
+2598 EGVLVDRFGHEPV

-2616 DLPAADLSGFY
+2616 ELPAVDLSGFY

-2632 QGVDYGPAFHGV
+2632 QGVDYGAAFRGV
-2644 AELRGQDRTAAGVVR
+2644 GALSGRDRTASGVVR
-2659 LPAGEAGGF
+2659 LPVGEAGGF

-2681 MRAVVPASAEAQL
+2681 MRAVAPATAEARL

-2717 RDDGIRVAMTDG
+2717 QDDGIRAVVTDG
-2729 AGAPVAYIGAMELRP
+2729 AGAPVAYIGAMVLRP
-2744 VVSDQLR
+2744 VGADQLR

-2764 RSVPDVP
+2764 RSVPDAP
-2771 AVAEPVQV
+2771 AVPQPVQV
-2779 LGRGAVSEA
+2779 LGRGVVSKA
-2788 LGVAPAEE
+2788 LAVAPAEE
-2796 VTWDGPRRIL
+2796 VTEDGPRRIL

-2822 TAHALDLLHRLLPR
+2822 TAHALDLLHRLLPL

-2847 SVAARPEDRVGGL
+2847 SVAARPDDRVRGL

-2870 AARREH
+2870 TARREH
-2876 PEAALRIVDCDRT
+2876 PEATVRIVDCDRI
-2889 DAVTLLSAL
+2889 DAPTLLSAL

-2909 DGQILAPR
+2909 DGRILAPR

-2926 PTTAVADGTVL
+2926 STTAIADGTVL
-2937 LTGGTGELGRAV
+2937 ITGGTGELGRAV
-2949 ARHLVT
+2949 ALHLVT
-2955 EHGVRDLVLTSRSG
+2955 EHGVRDLVLTSRRG
-2969 PEHPEAADLVAELT
+2969 PGHPEAADLVAELT
-2983 EAGARSVRLLACD
+2983 EAGARSVRLPACD
-2996 VTDRSQV
+2996 VTDRDQV

-3036 HGVLAPKLDGTAHLA
+3036 RGVLAPKLDGAAHLA

-3065 SSVAATFGAAGQGAY
+3065 SSVAGTFGSAGQGPY

-3102 LWEQAGSGMTAHLTE
+3102 LWEQAGTGMTAHLTE

-3125 QGIAPLPVDRALR
+3125 QGIAPLPVDKALR
-3138 LLDRALRSQ
+3138 LLDRALRSP

-3164 PPAML
+3164 PPALL
-3169 RGLVRPSLRRA
+3169 RSLVRPPLRRA
-3180 GDTPA
+3180 GETPA
-3185 RGSLRERLSG
+3185 GGSLRERLAG
-3195 LTPGEQAASVTRLV
+3195 LTPDEQAFSVTGLV
-3209 LEEVAVVLG
+3209 LQEVAVVLG
-3218 LSGPGAL
+3218 LPGPGAL

-3240 AVELRSRLANAAE
+3240 AVELRRRLASAAE

-3265 TSADIADLLM
+3265 TPADIAELLT
-3275 RRLGLTRPQA
+3275 RRLGITRPQA
-3285 ATVPE
+3285 ATAPQ
-3290 PRSPTAPEAPAPARS
+3290 PGAATDPEAPAPARS

-3311 ELEALL
+3311 DLEALL
-3317 ALDT
+3317 ALEI